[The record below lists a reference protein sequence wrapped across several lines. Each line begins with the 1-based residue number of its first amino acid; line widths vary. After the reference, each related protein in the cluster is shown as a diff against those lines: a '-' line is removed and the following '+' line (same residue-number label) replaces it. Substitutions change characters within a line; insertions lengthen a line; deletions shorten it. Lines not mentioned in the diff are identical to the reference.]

1 MKIYAIGLAAI
12 ISVSLFSWK
21 QSNDIKSLKYR
32 AEISSQT
39 ILDLTY
45 QLDHERSIHE
55 LEINQ
60 RDKMILDLQEQI
72 NDYVKKIKRLN
83 DDIRNADAAR
93 SRLQEAAR
101 KAARSE
107 ASAQTI
113 VRNVEAVSTSCGMLA
128 ELLDESDYLAGV
140 YAREADK
147 SRIAGEMCEREYASY
162 QALISS
168 ITCIK

>member
-1 MKIYAIGLAAI
+1 MKIYAIWLAI
-12 ISVSLFSWK
+12 IISISLFSWK
-21 QSNDIKSLKYR
+21 QSSDIKSLKYR

-45 QLDHERSIHE
+45 QLDHERSLHE
-55 LEINQ
+55 LELNQ
-60 RDKMILDLQEQI
+60 RDKMIHDLQEQI
-72 NDYVKKIKRLN
+72 NDYINKINRLN
-83 DDIRNADAAR
+83 SDISSANDAR
-93 SRLQEAAR
+93 SRLQDAIREAGR
-101 KAARSE
+101 RE
-107 ASAQTI
+107 ASAQTL
-113 VRNVEAVSTSCGMLA
+113 VRNVQAASTSYGMLA
-128 ELLDESDYLAGV
+128 DLLDESDYLAGV